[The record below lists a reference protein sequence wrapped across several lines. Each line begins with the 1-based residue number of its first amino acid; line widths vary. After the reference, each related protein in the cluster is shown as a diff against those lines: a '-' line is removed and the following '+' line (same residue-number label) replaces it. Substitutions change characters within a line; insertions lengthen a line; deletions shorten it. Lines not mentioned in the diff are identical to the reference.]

1 MEVKVTWTFPAL
13 EALAEIHEY
22 KAEYNKKSADK
33 YVDALFQYTEIL
45 KQHPEIC
52 AICKNPKLTKRK
64 YRCCNFKD
72 HVIIYKVTDSIVY
85 ILSILHSRQNPRD
98 FGRVKG

>member
-1 MEVKVTWTFPAL
+1 MEIKVNWTFPAL

-22 KAEYNKKSADK
+22 KAEYSKKSADK
-33 YVDALFQYTEIL
+33 YVDNLFKYTERF

-52 AICKNPKLTKRK
+52 APCRNPKLAKRK

-72 HVIIYKVTDSIVY
+72 HVIIYKFVNDVVY
-85 ILSILHSRQNPRD
+85 ILSILHARQNPRD
-98 FGRVKG
+98 FEKVKG